1 MTRRSIP
8 LVERLSHGLASAVL
22 SAAALAAPAAEAAS
36 PAEPRLAQSQG
47 GARRPAPRSPVIA
60 SPKTTGTQPSSSART
75 KPSGGSKGEAT
86 AGGCGASEGGCGP
99 SR

>member
-47 GARRPAPRSPVIA
+47 GASRPAARSAAIA
-60 SPKTTGTQPSSSART
+60 TPKTTGAQRPPSAKT
-75 KPSGGSKGEAT
+75 KPSGGSKGSAP